1 MYFGPPT
8 NLTLNGR
15 SYFLVNGTLR
25 TALAILAV
33 WRNWSNSTKHLELAQ
48 KHFHWNEIPCL
59 TKRRKLFPLFHIQ
72 WVGTFMEFYEHFTL
86 DQNSLSYSFQKVEG
100 SAYIHRMIELY
111 GISKKILGNS
121 VHEIRGLLY
130 FDFCPSISL
139 CKKNSSLP
147 ARKPNTSDMKGI
159 CSFSVYIRLFD
170 WVIVP
175 FVPSS

>member
-100 SAYIHRMIELY
+100 SAYIHMLIYSYIGWTNYMGFPRKSWVTAYMRFGGCYTLTSVHRY
-111 GISKKILGNS
+111 HYAKKIRLCLLGS
-121 VHEIRGLLY
+121 RILQIWKVFVLFLY
-130 FDFCPSISL
+130 
-139 CKKNSSLP
+139 
-147 ARKPNTSDMKGI
+147 T
-159 CSFSVYIRLFD
+159 
-170 WVIVP
+170 
-175 FVPSS
+175 